1 MPFEMQT
8 TSQTPMRA
16 MQKRIRRL
24 GFVTNHAIK
33 KTIGFI
39 KKTMGFISLISF
51 FFKNQIASLGFLGFA
66 SPARST
72 NSIDV
77 SHR

>member
-51 FFKNQIASLGFLGFA
+51 FLKTKSHPWVFWVL
-66 SPARST
+66 PALLEAPT
-72 NSIDV
+72 V
-77 SHR
+77 